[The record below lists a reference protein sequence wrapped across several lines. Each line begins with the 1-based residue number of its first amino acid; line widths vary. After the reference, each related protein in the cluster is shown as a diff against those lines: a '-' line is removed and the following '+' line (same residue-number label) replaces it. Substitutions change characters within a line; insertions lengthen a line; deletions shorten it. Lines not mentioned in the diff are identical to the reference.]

1 MPAHGDQRGKP
12 DHRWDRFIDG
22 VTLLWLGVFLANL
35 VTSLGAI
42 AVVILL
48 SLMVIY
54 VADLVVQY
62 RRVGRISLFLRKHW
76 LTILMIIPYV
86 RVLRLVRLV
95 RAMRTLRVLRL
106 MRIGR
111 WPGIQKVGGAT
122 RKFARLRGTLR

>member
-1 MPAHGDQRGKP
+1 
-12 DHRWDRFIDG
+12 
-22 VTLLWLGVFLANL
+22 
-35 VTSLGAI
+35 
-42 AVVILL
+42 
-48 SLMVIY
+48 MVIY
-54 VADLVVQY
+54 MADLVVQY

-106 MRIGR
+106 VRIGR
-111 WPGIQKVGGAT
+111 WPGAQKVVGAT